1 MSTDARRNLKR
12 ILILYLPLLV
22 FLIYTLFPISW
33 TVNTAFKHDQDIM
46 TFPLQY
52 FPRKVT
58 LENFVQLWKNF
69 KIYQYMLNSLIVAV
83 ASSFLILFMSTLA
96 GFSFARFKFKGK
108 QLIML
113 IFLSVQMFPVV
124 LLIVPLYITY
134 SKIGLIDT
142 LASLIITYGT
152 FNLAFCTLTM
162 RGFFLEVPRE
172 IEECAMV
179 DGCSRVGAIVRVTL
193 PVVIP
198 GLVAT
203 GVFAFLSAW
212 NELMFAVMFLSSQ
225 EKMTL
230 PIALAT
236 FIGQYQIYWGPM
248 CAGVLA
254 ALLPELLLFAYIQK
268 YLIRGLASGAVKG

>member
-22 FLIYTLFPISW
+22 FLIYTLFPIYW
-33 TVNTAFKHDQDIM
+33 TVNTAFKRDQDIM

-179 DGCSRVGAIVRVTL
+179 DGCGRVGAIVRVTL

>member
-1 MSTDARRNLKR
+1 VKIKR
-12 ILILYLPLLV
+12 ALTLYLPLLV
-22 FLIYTLFPISW
+22 FLVYTLFPIYW
-33 TVNTAFKHDQDIM
+33 TVNTAFKHNQDIM

-52 FPRKVT
+52 FPRKPT
-58 LENFVQLWKNF
+58 LQNFVQLWKNF
-69 KIYQYMLNSLIVAV
+69 QVYRYMLNSLIVAV
-83 ASSFLILFMSTLA
+83 GSSLLILFLSTLA

-113 IFLSVQMFPVV
+113 VFLSVQMFPVV

-162 RGFFLEVPRE
+162 RGFFFEVPKE

-193 PVVIP
+193 PVVVP

-203 GVFAFLSAW
+203 GIFAFLSAW

-225 EKMTL
+225 AKMTL
-230 PIALAT
+230 PIALST

-248 CAGVLA
+248 CAGVLV

-268 YLIRGLASGAVKG
+268 YLIRGLAAGAVKG

>member
-1 MSTDARRNLKR
+1 VSIDDRRNLKR
-12 ILILYLPLLV
+12 IPTLYLPLLV
-22 FLIYTLFPISW
+22 FLVYTLFPIYW
-33 TVNTAFKHDQDIM
+33 TVNTAFKRERDIM

-52 FPRKVT
+52 FPGKVT
-58 LENFVQLWKNF
+58 LENFVQLWKSF
-69 KIYQYMLNSLIVAV
+69 EIYRYMLNSLLVAV

-108 QLIML
+108 RLIML

-124 LLIVPLYITY
+124 LLIVPLYIIY

-179 DGCSRVGAIVRVTL
+179 DGCSRMAAIVRVTL
-193 PVVIP
+193 PVVVP

-203 GVFAFLSAW
+203 GLFAFLSAW

-225 EKMTL
+225 AKMTL

-248 CAGVLA
+248 CAGVLT